1 MEIVYMSLDL
11 IGLLLLTGVS
21 AVAIIVPAIWYVR
34 GRGGVALV
42 TAHILWF
49 AIVVTLAGV
58 GVLSW
63 GLEFG
68 APVVALS
75 IAVPIIVIVVL
86 ATQVPASRRALSA
99 IPVPAL
105 IAVHGIRILGFLF
118 LLLFATGRLSAP
130 FAPSAGWGDVLA
142 GSTAVPVAWALAS
155 RVRGARGLVLV
166 WNSVGLLD
174 LVDAAFLGMT
184 SAPGSPLQMFF
195 DPPGSAAMATL
206 PWALIPVF
214 LVPQLIVSHLP
225 CIDAWVGSRLIS
237 DGRGRRRRSS
247 ARPECASG
255 ADGVTDNDGL

>member
-1 MEIVYMSLDL
+1 MSLDL

-34 GRGGVALV
+34 GPGGAALLA
-42 TAHILWF
+42 AHILWF
-49 AIVVTLAGV
+49 AIVVALAGT

-68 APVVALS
+68 APLVALS
-75 IAVPIIVIVVL
+75 IAVPIVVIVVL
-86 ATQVPASRRALSA
+86 ATLVPGSRRALAA
-99 IPVPAL
+99 IPLPAL
-105 IAVHGIRILGFLF
+105 IALHGIRILGFLF
-118 LLLFATGRLSAP
+118 LLLFAAGRLSAP
-130 FAPSAGWGDVLA
+130 FAPSAGWGDILA

-155 RVRGARGLVLV
+155 RLSGARWLVFL

-184 SAPGSPLQMFF
+184 SAPGSPLQLFF

-214 LVPQLIVSHLP
+214 LVPQLIVGHFT
-225 CIDAWVGSRLIS
+225 VYRRL
-237 DGRGRRRRSS
+237 GGLMVNLQPQKQTMPLLEHAGLRR
-247 ARPECASG
+247 
-255 ADGVTDNDGL
+255 